1 MVRVRNVPAGRR
13 RRKKVLK
20 KAKGFRQ
27 GRSKLYKHA
36 QQFTERA
43 ALYSWRDRRQRKR
56 DFRRLWITR
65 ISAAAKINGISYSK
79 LMAGLRKA
87 NLSLDRKM
95 LADLAVSD
103 EPTFQ
108 KLTKIAKEKLSL
120 T

>member
-1 MVRVRNVPAGRR
+1 MVKVSNAPAGRR

-43 ALYSWRDRRQRKR
+43 ATYSWRDRRQRRR
-56 DFRRLWITR
+56 DFRQLWIIR
-65 ISAAAKINGISYSK
+65 ISAAAKLNGMSYSK
-79 LMAGLRKA
+79 FIAGLEKA
-87 NLSLDRKM
+87 NLPLDRKI
-95 LADLAVSD
+95 LADLAVTD

-108 KLTKIAKEKLSL
+108 KLTKIAKER
-120 T
+120 

>member
-1 MVRVRNVPAGRR
+1 MVRASNAPAGRR

-20 KAKGFRQ
+20 RAKGFRQ

-43 ALYSWRDRRQRKR
+43 ALYSWRDRRRKRR

-79 LMAGLRKA
+79 FMAGLKEA

-95 LADLAVSD
+95 LANLALND

-108 KLTKIAKEKLSL
+108 KLTKIAK
-120 T
+120 